1 MKRNDTNAIE
11 YDKTDPYSIEE
22 YSQKLIGKTFGD
34 VLREDEAV
42 GEPGNSYAESVSS
55 SNYKGGMGNLIEAHF
70 FHYDINSDSRADFP
84 EAGVE
89 LKVTPYR
96 INPNGKKVAKER
108 LIITMIDYNAIIN
121 ETFENSHLWS
131 KGKLMLLIYY
141 LFIKGTKKLN
151 YRIDYS
157 RLFTPPEDDLKI
169 IEHDF
174 EVIAQKVREGK
185 AHELSESDTMYL
197 GAATKS
203 ATSANRRPQP
213 NSSILAKPRAFSFK
227 STYMTY
233 VLNHYIIPGKPEY
246 EKIFDDKASVPFE
259 EQVNQKISKHIGET
273 VSDLCSEY
281 DISYKKAPKNL
292 ESMLAFRMLG
302 TKGNGAEEF
311 EKAGIIVKSIRIGK
325 NGKIKKH
332 MSFPQIVF
340 TEIVKEKWEESTFRE
355 YLEGTRFF
363 FVVYG
368 TNDSDELYLKGSMF
382 WNVPQEDLEGD
393 IKDVWEETKK
403 VIAEGLNVDAS
414 SGRQCTNLP
423 KQADHPVC
431 HVRPHAR
438 DAKDTYPLP
447 TGGKFTKQC
456 FWLNNSYI
464 LAQIK
469 KNMHI

>member
-325 NGKIKKH
+325 NGKIKEH

>member
-1 MKRNDTNAIE
+1 MTYIKKAVE
-11 YDKTDPYSIEE
+11 YDKTDPHSIEE

-34 VLREDEAV
+34 VLRADATVE
-42 GEPGNSYAESVSS
+42 EPQSAYADSISS
-55 SNYKGGMGNLIEAHF
+55 RNYKGGMGNLIEAHF
-70 FHYDINSDSRADFP
+70 FHYDINSDSRPDFP

-108 LIITMIDYNAIIN
+108 LAITMIDYNAIIN
-121 ETFENSHLWS
+121 ETFETSHLWS

-141 LFIKGTKKLN
+141 LFEKDVDKLD

-157 RLFTPPEDDLKI
+157 KLFTPPEEDLKI
-169 IEHDF
+169 IKHDF
-174 EVIAQKVREGK
+174 EIIAKKVKEGK

-213 NSSILAKPRAFSFK
+213 NSSILAKPRVFSFK

-233 VLNHYIIPGKPEY
+233 VLNHYIIPAKPEY
-246 EKIFDDKASVPFE
+246 EKICDNTVSTPFE
-259 EQVNQKISKHIGET
+259 EQVNRKIRKHIGET
-273 VSDLCSEY
+273 VNELCSEY
-281 DISYKKAPKNL
+281 DISYEKAPKNL
-292 ESMLAFRMLG
+292 EAMLAFRMLG

-325 NGKIKKH
+325 NGKIKEN
-332 MSFPQIVF
+332 MSFPIIKF
-340 TEIVKEKWEESTFRE
+340 TEIVKETWDKSAFRE

-368 TNDSDELYLKGSMF
+368 TNDKDELYLKGSMF

-393 IKDVWEETKK
+393 IKDVWEETRK
-403 VIAEGLNVDAS
+403 VIAEGLKIDTS

-447 TGGKFTKQC
+447 TGGEFTKQC